1 MEERQERQDS
11 HTLEGL
17 SSQVLWTQQRR
28 FLLLMAISRMF
39 SQEGTQLSLRGRGP
53 DPNWQNLSTTSM
65 YKCEKMWVDI
75 PSSQG
80 CGEQTAPGW
89 RTTQGHNKS
98 WAGGTGNGVLE
109 QRMGFWN
116 REWGFWNR
124 GHLEGGKRCDLG
136 EQGQTMRG
144 EKLHLFRWKIKVKR
158 KGRSKTVMINSMG
171 GGHNQLLFPGH
182 KCCLPGDADIGQNTN
197 ILLQGQWEQHEKS
210 RNSSMWKGPT
220 RSGAGTD
227 GQECPATQQVTG
239 WAGSNG
245 EGKASS
251 PKGRHTHMDWQGCKL
266 GREHT
271 GIYTN
276 VSRTAPEERKQSSR
290 RVRAGLGNR
299 AKIQGLKNTLFIS
312 ENVQKQLLQVSFTSD
327 RRGLPSAPNC
337 CKIPW
342 AFFKSF
348 PREGIIRLYKF

>member
-1 MEERQERQDS
+1 MQPARHIAAIQAWLGSPQYLLDNSLPPKESKSKHNTSINGFFAAIQTQLLRLHYGMEERQERQDS

-144 EKLHLFRWKIKVKR
+144 EKLHLFRRKIKVKR

-210 RNSSMWKGPT
+210 RNSSM
-220 RSGAGTD
+220 
-227 GQECPATQQVTG
+227 
-239 WAGSNG
+239 
-245 EGKASS
+245 
-251 PKGRHTHMDWQGCKL
+251 
-266 GREHT
+266 
-271 GIYTN
+271 
-276 VSRTAPEERKQSSR
+276 
-290 RVRAGLGNR
+290 
-299 AKIQGLKNTLFIS
+299 
-312 ENVQKQLLQVSFTSD
+312 
-327 RRGLPSAPNC
+327 
-337 CKIPW
+337 
-342 AFFKSF
+342 
-348 PREGIIRLYKF
+348 